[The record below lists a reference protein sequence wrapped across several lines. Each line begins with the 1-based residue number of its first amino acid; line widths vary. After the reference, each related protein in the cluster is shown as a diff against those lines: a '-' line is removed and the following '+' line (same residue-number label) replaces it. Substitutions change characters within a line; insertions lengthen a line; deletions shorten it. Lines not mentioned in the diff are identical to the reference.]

1 MLVPVAS
8 YAAPSPGPTPDTRLC
23 GDYPMNYKEIVTQ
36 WLATVLVDPKS
47 SNVEWKGDPKPA
59 DLGKDGQHLYGYLVE
74 FRVNSR
80 NRFGGY
86 TGMQSHAALVYSGEV
101 IKGVGFGY

>member
-1 MLVPVAS
+1 MVCAVPLF
-8 YAAPSPGPTPDTRLC
+8 AAPAPEPTPDTRLC

-47 SNVEWKGDPKPA
+47 SKVEWKGDPKPA
-59 DLGKDGQHLYGYLVE
+59 DLGKDAQHLYGYLVE

-86 TGMQSHAALVYSGEV
+86 TGMQSHAALIYNGEV